1 MQQPEDTS
9 VTAPDVPFDAVV
21 DTAASDS
28 PASVSPELPVLDEA
42 ARALLSGECDRMLSL
57 YHAAQSGAQSV
68 FNFYLTFVTAVI
80 AGLIFL
86 AGDVGAAPAAL
97 AGVLLFAAL
106 VGSVYLSALAGRYG
120 HAARYARAADL
131 MRHALLSAVRPH
143 LPPDYAAYLA
153 ADPDQQERVS
163 PLAWFVPQGT
173 YTMFVAF
180 INSAALG
187 GMVAIIA
194 AEAGAAAGR
203 GLLAA
208 ALVFVFALTVHN
220 VYVRLV
226 IRRLRARFGVRV
238 DLGDDMALWA
248 SRE

>member
-1 MQQPEDTS
+1 MKESQAE
-9 VTAPDVPFDAVV
+9 TAPPVPAPL
-21 DTAASDS
+21 S
-28 PASVSPELPVLDEA
+28 EA
-42 ARALLSGECDRMLSL
+42 TRALLAQECDRMLSL

-80 AGLIFL
+80 AGLVFL
-86 AGDVGAAPAAL
+86 AGDGGATPTAL

-120 HAARYARAADL
+120 HAGRYARAADL
-131 MRHALLSAVRPH
+131 TRRTLLAEIAPH

-153 ADPDQQERVS
+153 TTPAQQERVGV
-163 PLAWFVPQGT
+163 LAWLVPQGT

-180 INSAALG
+180 INSAALAA
-187 GMVAIIA
+187 MVGIVAG
-194 AEAGAAAGR
+194 EAGAGGAS
-203 GLLAA
+203 GLLAVT
-208 ALVFVFALTVHN
+208 LVFLIALTMHN

-238 DLGDDMALWA
+238 DLGDDMVMWA